1 MRSGRFVAGE
11 QAVNAARPPTIRLIV
26 GLMTPLQ
33 RYIAEEIAADHA
45 DGLLTRRE
53 ALRRLGLLGLGATA
67 AATLLAACASTGT
80 ESSDS
85 APSPTA
91 PSTPPGS
98 AAALPTTAVTFD
110 SPGGAP
116 LQAAWAAAP
125 QPRGGVLVVHEN
137 KGLTDHIRSVAGRFA
152 GAGYSALAVDLLSAH
167 GGTSAFTDPA
177 AATAELSRIPPEQLV
192 ADLRAG
198 LDELQRRVPGKKLGA
213 TGFCFGGGLTWL
225 LLASGPSPLAA
236 ATPFYGPFP
245 DNGDLSASKAAVLGV
260 YAAADARVNASR
272 PAAEAALARSGNPH
286 QIFTAPDA
294 DHAFFNDTGQR
305 YNATAAT
312 EAWRRVTDWYGTYLG

>member
-1 MRSGRFVAGE
+1 
-11 QAVNAARPPTIRLIV
+11 
-26 GLMTPLQ
+26 MTPLQ
-33 RYIAEEIAADHA
+33 RYVAEEIATDHA
-45 DGLLTRRE
+45 DGILTRRE

-67 AATLLAACASTGT
+67 AAALLAACTGGDT
-80 ESSDS
+80 GITDYGP
-85 APSPTA
+85 APTA

-98 AAALPTTAVTFD
+98 AAALPTTAVTFTG
-110 SPGGAP
+110 PGGTP
-116 LQAAWAAAP
+116 LQAAWAAAQ

-152 GAGYSALAVDLLSAH
+152 GAGYSALALDLLSAH
-167 GGTSAFTDPA
+167 GGTAAFTDPA

-198 LDELQRRVPGKKLGA
+198 LDELQRRVEGKKLGA
-213 TGFCFGGGLTWL
+213 IGFCFGGGLTWS
-225 LLASGPSPLAA
+225 LLASGPSRLAA

-260 YAAADARVNASR
+260 YAANDARVNASR

-305 YNATAAT
+305 YSATAAT
-312 EAWRRVTDWYGTYLG
+312 EAWRRVIDWYGTYLG

>member
-1 MRSGRFVAGE
+1 
-11 QAVNAARPPTIRLIV
+11 
-26 GLMTPLQ
+26 MTPLQ
-33 RYIAEEIAADHA
+33 RYIAEEIAVDHA
-45 DGLLTRRE
+45 DGLLPRRE

-67 AATLLAACASTGT
+67 AAALLAACANSDTEITG
-80 ESSDS
+80 S
-85 APSPTA
+85 SPTPTSPA
-91 PSTPPGS
+91 TPPGA
-98 AAALPTTAVTFD
+98 AAALPTSAVTFAG
-110 SPGGAP
+110 PRGT

-125 QPRGGVLVVHEN
+125 QPRGGVLVIHEN

-152 GAGYSALAVDLLSAH
+152 GAGYSALAVDLLSAR
-167 GGTSAFTDPA
+167 GGTATFTDPA
-177 AATAELSRIPPEQLV
+177 EATAELSRIPQDQLV

-198 LDELQRRVPGKKLGA
+198 LDELGRRAEGNKLAA

-225 LLASGPSPLAA
+225 LLASGPSQLAA

-312 EAWRRVTDWYGTYLG
+312 EAWRRVLDWYGAYLR

>member
-1 MRSGRFVAGE
+1 
-11 QAVNAARPPTIRLIV
+11 
-26 GLMTPLQ
+26 MTPLQ

-45 DGLLTRRE
+45 DGLVTRRE

-67 AATLLAACASTGT
+67 AATLLAACANSDTGNT
-80 ESSDS
+80 DYS
-85 APSPTA
+85 PSPTS
-91 PSTPPGS
+91 PPTPPGS
-98 AAALPTTAVTFD
+98 ATALPTSAVTFAG
-110 SPGGAP
+110 PGGT

-125 QPRGGVLVVHEN
+125 QPRGGVLVIHEN
-137 KGLTDHIRSVAGRFA
+137 KGLTDHIRSVTGRFA
-152 GAGYSALAVDLLSAH
+152 GAGYSALAVDLLSAR
-167 GGTSAFTDPA
+167 GGTATFADPA
-177 AATAELSRIPPEQLV
+177 EATAELSRIPQDQLV

-198 LDELQRRVPGKKLGA
+198 LDELQRRVEGKKLGA

-225 LLASGPSPLAA
+225 LLASGPSRLAA

-245 DNGDLSASKAAVLGV
+245 DNGDLTASKAAVLGI

-272 PAAEAALARSGNPH
+272 AAAEAALARSGNPH
-286 QIFTAPDA
+286 QIFIAPDA

-312 EAWRRVTDWYGTYLG
+312 EAWRRVLNWYRTYLG

>member
-1 MRSGRFVAGE
+1 
-11 QAVNAARPPTIRLIV
+11 
-26 GLMTPLQ
+26 MTPLQ
-33 RYIAEEIAADHA
+33 RYVAEEIATDHA
-45 DGLLTRRE
+45 DGILTRRE
-53 ALRRLGLLGLGATA
+53 ALRRLGMLGLGATA
-67 AATLLAACASTGT
+67 AAALLAACAGGDTGIT
-80 ESSDS
+80 DYG
-85 APSPTA
+85 PSPTA

-98 AAALPTTAVTFD
+98 AAALPTTAVTFTG
-110 SPGGAP
+110 PAGTP
-116 LQAAWAAAP
+116 LQAAWASAQ

-152 GAGYSALAVDLLSAH
+152 GAGYSALALDLLSAH
-167 GGTSAFTDPA
+167 GGTAAFTDPA

-198 LDELQRRVPGKKLGA
+198 LDELQRRVEGKKLGA

-225 LLASGPSPLAA
+225 LLASGPSQLAA

-260 YAAADARVNASR
+260 YAANDARVNASR

-305 YNATAAT
+305 YGATAAT
-312 EAWRRVTDWYGTYLG
+312 EAWRRVIDWYGTYLG

>member
-1 MRSGRFVAGE
+1 
-11 QAVNAARPPTIRLIV
+11 
-26 GLMTPLQ
+26 MTPLQ
-33 RYIAEEIAADHA
+33 RYVAEEIATDHA
-45 DGLLTRRE
+45 DGILTRRE

-67 AATLLAACASTGT
+67 AAALLAACADTGT
-80 ESSDS
+80 DTAITDSS
-85 APSPTA
+85 PSPVA

-98 AAALPTTAVTFD
+98 AAALPTTAVTFTG
-110 SPGGAP
+110 PAGTP
-116 LQAAWAAAP
+116 LQAAWAAA
-125 QPRGGVLVVHEN
+125 QEPRGGVLVVHEN

-152 GAGYSALAVDLLSAH
+152 GAGYSALALDLLSAH
-167 GGTSAFTDPA
+167 GGTATFTDPA
-177 AATAELSRIPPEQLV
+177 AATAELSRTPPEQLV

-198 LDELQRRVPGKKLGA
+198 LDELQRRVEGKKLGA

-225 LLASGPSPLAA
+225 LLTSGPSPLAA

-260 YAAADARVNASR
+260 YAANDARVNASR

-305 YNATAAT
+305 YSATAAT
-312 EAWRRVTDWYGTYLG
+312 EAWRRVSDWYGTYLG

>member
-1 MRSGRFVAGE
+1 
-11 QAVNAARPPTIRLIV
+11 
-26 GLMTPLQ
+26 MTPLQ

-45 DGLLTRRE
+45 DGLLPRRE

-67 AATLLAACASTGT
+67 AAALLAACANSDTPITDST
-80 ESSDS
+80 
-85 APSPTA
+85 PTS

-98 AAALPTTAVTFD
+98 AAALPTSAVTFAG
-110 SPGGAP
+110 PRGT

-125 QPRGGVLVVHEN
+125 QPRGGVLVIHEN

-152 GAGYSALAVDLLSAH
+152 GAGYSALAVDLLSAR
-167 GGTSAFTDPA
+167 GGTATFTDPA
-177 AATAELSRIPPEQLV
+177 EATAELSRIPQDQLV

-198 LDELQRRVPGKKLGA
+198 LDELGRRVEGKKLGT

-312 EAWRRVTDWYGTYLG
+312 EAWRRVLDWYGMYLG

>member
-1 MRSGRFVAGE
+1 
-11 QAVNAARPPTIRLIV
+11 
-26 GLMTPLQ
+26 MTPLQ
-33 RYIAEEIAADHA
+33 RYVAEEIATDHA
-45 DGLLTRRE
+45 DGILTRRE
-53 ALRRLGLLGLGATA
+53 ALRRLGLLGIGATA
-67 AATLLAACASTGT
+67 AAALLAACAGGDTGIT
-80 ESSDS
+80 DYG
-85 APSPTA
+85 PSPTA

-98 AAALPTTAVTFD
+98 AAALPTTPVTFTG
-110 SPGGAP
+110 PAGTP
-116 LQAAWAAAP
+116 LQAAWAAAL

-152 GAGYSALAVDLLSAH
+152 GAGYSALALDLLSAH
-167 GGTSAFTDPA
+167 GGTAAFTDPA

-198 LDELQRRVPGKKLGA
+198 LDELQRRVEGKKLGA

-225 LLASGPSPLAA
+225 LLASGPSQLAA

-260 YAAADARVNASR
+260 YAANDARVNASR
-272 PAAEAALARSGNPH
+272 AAAEAALARSGNPH

-305 YNATAAT
+305 YGAAAAT
-312 EAWRRVTDWYGTYLG
+312 EAWRRVIDWYGTYLG

>member
-1 MRSGRFVAGE
+1 
-11 QAVNAARPPTIRLIV
+11 
-26 GLMTPLQ
+26 MTPLQ

-53 ALRRLGLLGLGATA
+53 AVRRLGLLGLGATA
-67 AATLLAACASTGT
+67 AATLLAACANSDTGIT
-80 ESSDS
+80 DY
-85 APSPTA
+85 SPT
-91 PSTPPGS
+91 PTSPPTPPGS
-98 AAALPTTAVTFD
+98 ATALATSAVTFAG
-110 SPGGAP
+110 PGGM
-116 LQAAWAAAP
+116 LQAAWAEAA
-125 QPRGGVLVVHEN
+125 QPRGGVLVIHEN

-152 GAGYSALAVDLLSAH
+152 GAGYSALAVDLLSAG
-167 GGTSAFTDPA
+167 GGTATFTDPA
-177 AATAELSRIPPEQLV
+177 EATAELSRIPQDQLV

-198 LDELQRRVPGKKLGA
+198 LDELQRRVEGKKLGA

-260 YAAADARVNASR
+260 YAAADARINASR

-312 EAWRRVTDWYGTYLG
+312 EAWRRVLDWYGTYLG

>member
-1 MRSGRFVAGE
+1 
-11 QAVNAARPPTIRLIV
+11 
-26 GLMTPLQ
+26 MTPLQ
-33 RYIAEEIAADHA
+33 RYVAEEIATDHA
-45 DGLLTRRE
+45 DGILTRRE

-67 AATLLAACASTGT
+67 AAALLAACAGGDTGIT
-80 ESSDS
+80 DYGP
-85 APSPTA
+85 APTA

-98 AAALPTTAVTFD
+98 AAALPTTAVTFTG
-110 SPGGAP
+110 PGGTP
-116 LQAAWAAAP
+116 LQAAWAAAQ

-152 GAGYSALAVDLLSAH
+152 GAGYSALALDLLSAH
-167 GGTSAFTDPA
+167 GGTAAFTDPA

-198 LDELQRRVPGKKLGA
+198 LDELQRRVEGKKLGA

-225 LLASGPSPLAA
+225 LLASGPSRLAA

-260 YAAADARVNASR
+260 YAANDARVNASR

-305 YNATAAT
+305 YSATAAT
-312 EAWRRVTDWYGTYLG
+312 EAWRRVIDWYGTYLG

>member
-1 MRSGRFVAGE
+1 
-11 QAVNAARPPTIRLIV
+11 
-26 GLMTPLQ
+26 MTPLQ

-45 DGLLTRRE
+45 DGLVTRRE
-53 ALRRLGLLGLGATA
+53 ALRRLGLIGLGATA
-67 AATLLAACASTGT
+67 AATLLAACANSDTGIT
-80 ESSDS
+80 DYS
-85 APSPTA
+85 PSPTS
-91 PSTPPGS
+91 PPTPPGS
-98 AAALPTTAVTFD
+98 ATALPTSAVTFAG
-110 SPGGAP
+110 PGGT

-125 QPRGGVLVVHEN
+125 QPRGGVLVIHEN
-137 KGLTDHIRSVAGRFA
+137 KGLTDHIHSVTGRFA
-152 GAGYSALAVDLLSAH
+152 GAGYSALAVDLLSAR
-167 GGTSAFTDPA
+167 GGTATFADPA
-177 AATAELSRIPPEQLV
+177 EATAELSRIPQDQLV

-198 LDELQRRVPGKKLGA
+198 LDELQRRVEGKKLGA

-245 DNGDLSASKAAVLGV
+245 DNGDLTASKAAVLGI

-272 PAAEAALARSGNPH
+272 AAAEAALARSGNPH

-312 EAWRRVTDWYGTYLG
+312 EAWRRVLNWYGTYLG

>member
-1 MRSGRFVAGE
+1 MRIMVR
-11 QAVNAARPPTIRLIV
+11 R
-26 GLMTPLQ
+26 MTPLQ

-45 DGLLTRRE
+45 DGILTRRE
-53 ALRRLGLLGLGATA
+53 ALRRLGLLGLGGTTA
-67 AATLLAACASTGT
+67 AALLAACANSDNG
-80 ESSDS
+80 SSER
-85 APSPTA
+85 APSPSS
-91 PSTPPGS
+91 PTPPPG
-98 AAALPTTAVTFD
+98 AASALPATPVTFTGA
-110 SPGGAP
+110 GGTS
-116 LQAAWAAAP
+116 LQAAWAPAP

-152 GAGYSALAVDLLSAH
+152 GAGYSALAIDLLSAR
-167 GGTSAFTDPA
+167 GGTAAFTDPA
-177 AATAELSRIPPEQLV
+177 AATAELGRIPPEQLV

-198 LDELQRRVPGKKLGA
+198 LDELQRRVEGKKLGA

-260 YAAADARVNASR
+260 YAASDARVNASR
-272 PAAEAALARSGNPH
+272 PAAEAALARSGNPN

-294 DHAFFNDTGQR
+294 EHAFFNDTGQR
-305 YNATAAT
+305 YDATAAT
-312 EAWRRVTDWYGTYLG
+312 EAWRRVLDWYGTYLG

>member
-1 MRSGRFVAGE
+1 M
-11 QAVNAARPPTIRLIV
+11 NAARAGPIRLMV

-33 RYIAEEIAADHA
+33 RYVAEEIATDHA
-45 DGLLTRRE
+45 DGILTRRE

-67 AATLLAACASTGT
+67 AAALLAACAGGDTGIT
-80 ESSDS
+80 DYGP
-85 APSPTA
+85 APTA

-98 AAALPTTAVTFD
+98 AAALPTTAVTFTG
-110 SPGGAP
+110 PGGTP
-116 LQAAWAAAP
+116 LQAAWAAAQ

-152 GAGYSALAVDLLSAH
+152 GAGYSALALDLLSAH
-167 GGTSAFTDPA
+167 GGTAAFTDPA

-198 LDELQRRVPGKKLGA
+198 LDELQRRVEGKKLGA

-225 LLASGPSPLAA
+225 LLASGPSRLAA

-260 YAAADARVNASR
+260 YAANDARVNASR

-305 YNATAAT
+305 YSATAAT
-312 EAWRRVTDWYGTYLG
+312 EAWRRVIDWYGTYLG

>member
-1 MRSGRFVAGE
+1 
-11 QAVNAARPPTIRLIV
+11 
-26 GLMTPLQ
+26 MTPLQ

-53 ALRRLGLLGLGATA
+53 AVRRLGLLGLGATA
-67 AATLLAACASTGT
+67 AATLLAACANSDTGIT
-80 ESSDS
+80 DYS
-85 APSPTA
+85 PSPTS
-91 PSTPPGS
+91 PPTPPGS
-98 AAALPTTAVTFD
+98 ATALPTSAVTFAG
-110 SPGGAP
+110 PRGT

-137 KGLTDHIRSVAGRFA
+137 KGLTDHIRSVTGRFA
-152 GAGYSALAVDLLSAH
+152 GAGYSALAVDLLSAR
-167 GGTSAFTDPA
+167 GGTATFADPA
-177 AATAELSRIPPEQLV
+177 EATAELSRIPQDQLV

-198 LDELQRRVPGKKLGA
+198 LDELQRRVEGKKLGA

-225 LLASGPSPLAA
+225 LLASGPSQLAA

-245 DNGDLSASKAAVLGV
+245 DNGDLTASNAAVLGI

-272 PAAEAALARSGNPH
+272 AAAEAALARSGNPH

-312 EAWRRVTDWYGTYLG
+312 EAWRRVLDWYGTYLG

>member
-1 MRSGRFVAGE
+1 
-11 QAVNAARPPTIRLIV
+11 
-26 GLMTPLQ
+26 MTPLQ
-33 RYIAEEIAADHA
+33 RYVAEEIATDHA
-45 DGLLTRRE
+45 DGILTRRE

-67 AATLLAACASTGT
+67 AAALLAACADGDTGIT
-80 ESSDS
+80 DYG
-85 APSPTA
+85 PSPTA

-98 AAALPTTAVTFD
+98 AAALPTTPVTFTG
-110 SPGGAP
+110 PAGTP
-116 LQAAWAAAP
+116 LQAAWAAAQ

-152 GAGYSALAVDLLSAH
+152 GAGYSALALDLLSAH
-167 GGTSAFTDPA
+167 GGTAAFTDPA
-177 AATAELSRIPPEQLV
+177 AATAELSRIPPEQLL

-198 LDELQRRVPGKKLGA
+198 LDELQRRVEGKKLGA

-225 LLASGPSPLAA
+225 LLASGPSQLAA

-245 DNGDLSASKAAVLGV
+245 DNGDLSASKAAVLGI
-260 YAAADARVNASR
+260 YAANDARVNASR

-305 YNATAAT
+305 YGATAAT
-312 EAWRRVTDWYGTYLG
+312 EAWRRVIDWYGTYLG

>member
-1 MRSGRFVAGE
+1 
-11 QAVNAARPPTIRLIV
+11 
-26 GLMTPLQ
+26 MTPLQ
-33 RYIAEEIAADHA
+33 RYVAEEIATDHA
-45 DGLLTRRE
+45 DGILTRRE

-67 AATLLAACASTGT
+67 AAALLAACAGGDTGIT
-80 ESSDS
+80 DYGP
-85 APSPTA
+85 APTA

-98 AAALPTTAVTFD
+98 AAALPTTAVTFTG
-110 SPGGAP
+110 PGGTP
-116 LQAAWAAAP
+116 LQAAWAAAQ

-152 GAGYSALAVDLLSAH
+152 GAGYSALALDLLSAH
-167 GGTSAFTDPA
+167 GGTAAFTDPA

-192 ADLRAG
+192 AGLRAG
-198 LDELQRRVPGKKLGA
+198 LDELQRRVEGKKLGA

-225 LLASGPSPLAA
+225 LLASGPSRLAA

-260 YAAADARVNASR
+260 YAANDARVNASR
-272 PAAEAALARSGNPH
+272 PAAEAALARSGSPH
-286 QIFTAPDA
+286 QIFTAPYA

-305 YNATAAT
+305 YSATAAT
-312 EAWRRVTDWYGTYLG
+312 EAWRRVIDWYGTYLG

>member
-1 MRSGRFVAGE
+1 
-11 QAVNAARPPTIRLIV
+11 
-26 GLMTPLQ
+26 MTPLQ
-33 RYIAEEIAADHA
+33 RYVAEEIATDHA
-45 DGLLTRRE
+45 DGILTRRE

-67 AATLLAACASTGT
+67 AAALLAACADGDTGIT
-80 ESSDS
+80 DYG
-85 APSPTA
+85 PSPTA

-98 AAALPTTAVTFD
+98 AAALPTTPVTFTG
-110 SPGGAP
+110 PAGTP
-116 LQAAWAAAP
+116 LQAAWAAAQ

-152 GAGYSALAVDLLSAH
+152 GAGYSALALDLLSAH
-167 GGTSAFTDPA
+167 GGTAAFTDPA

-198 LDELQRRVPGKKLGA
+198 LDELQRRVEGKKLGA

-225 LLASGPSPLAA
+225 LLASGPSQLAA

-260 YAAADARVNASR
+260 YAANDARVNASR

-305 YNATAAT
+305 YGATAAT
-312 EAWRRVTDWYGTYLG
+312 EAWRRVIDWYGTYLG

>member
-1 MRSGRFVAGE
+1 
-11 QAVNAARPPTIRLIV
+11 
-26 GLMTPLQ
+26 MTPLQ
-33 RYIAEEIAADHA
+33 RYVAEEIATDHA
-45 DGLLTRRE
+45 DGILTRRE
-53 ALRRLGLLGLGATA
+53 ALRRLGMLGLGATA
-67 AATLLAACASTGT
+67 AAALLAACADGDTGIT
-80 ESSDS
+80 DYG
-85 APSPTA
+85 PSPTA

-98 AAALPTTAVTFD
+98 AAALPTTPVTFTG
-110 SPGGAP
+110 PAGTP
-116 LQAAWAAAP
+116 LQAAWAAAQ

-152 GAGYSALAVDLLSAH
+152 GAGYSALALDLLSAH
-167 GGTSAFTDPA
+167 GGTAAFTDPA
-177 AATAELSRIPPEQLV
+177 AATAELSRIPPEQLL

-198 LDELQRRVPGKKLGA
+198 LDELQRRVEGKKLGA

-225 LLASGPSPLAA
+225 LLASGPSQLAA

-245 DNGDLSASKAAVLGV
+245 DNGDLSASKAAVLGI
-260 YAAADARVNASR
+260 YAANDARVNASR

-305 YNATAAT
+305 YGATAAT

>member
-1 MRSGRFVAGE
+1 
-11 QAVNAARPPTIRLIV
+11 
-26 GLMTPLQ
+26 MTPLQ

-45 DGLLTRRE
+45 DGLLPRRE

-67 AATLLAACASTGT
+67 AAALLAACANSDT
-80 ESSDS
+80 ESTDS
-85 APSPTA
+85 APTPTSP
-91 PSTPPGS
+91 PTPPGS
-98 AAALPTTAVTFD
+98 SAAVPTSAVTFAG
-110 SPGGAP
+110 PGGT
-116 LQAAWAAAP
+116 LQAAWAAAA
-125 QPRGGVLVVHEN
+125 QPRGGVLVIHEN

-152 GAGYSALAVDLLSAH
+152 GAGYSALAVDLLSAR
-167 GGTSAFTDPA
+167 GGTAAFTDPA
-177 AATAELSRIPPEQLV
+177 EATAELSRIPQDQLV

-198 LDELQRRVPGKKLGA
+198 LDELGRRVAGKKLGA

-312 EAWRRVTDWYGTYLG
+312 EAWRRVLDWYGTYLG